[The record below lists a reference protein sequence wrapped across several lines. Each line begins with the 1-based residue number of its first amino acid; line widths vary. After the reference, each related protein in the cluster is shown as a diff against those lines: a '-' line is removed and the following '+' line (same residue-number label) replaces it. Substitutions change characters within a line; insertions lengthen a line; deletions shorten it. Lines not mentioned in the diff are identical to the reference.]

1 MSERGGQLAQF
12 QFRPAWPVFDLSLLA
27 SAMRWG
33 MLVLI
38 IVLLVW
44 LMSLVFPQMEQDG
57 EDAAMGAK
65 QD

>member
-1 MSERGGQLAQF
+1 
-12 QFRPAWPVFDLSLLA
+12 
-27 SAMRWG
+27 

-44 LMSLVFPQMEQDG
+44 LMSLVFPQLEQDG
-57 EDAAMGAK
+57 DRVAAGAK